1 MWSPDVY
8 EGSPSPVAGFMAAVA
23 KAGAF
28 AALLRV
34 FVSSFRTVRTD
45 WQPVVWA
52 LAFLS
57 LLLGAVVALTSATS
71 SG

>member
-1 MWSPDVY
+1 
-8 EGSPSPVAGFMAAVA
+8 MAAVA

-34 FVSSFRTVRTD
+34 FVTSFPTLRAD
-45 WQPVVWA
+45 WQPVVWVLA
-52 LAFLS
+52 LLS
-57 LLLGAVVALTSATS
+57 LVLGAVVALSSATS